1 MTKLNDVNLTDT
13 TQTKAFSPYDKREGE
28 TFWGA
33 FGRSVPKPKP
43 TPPIIAPKSALT
55 TSMVNHVAKQYDRVT
70 TDLPQKYLDGIDGV
84 DNGPYYG
91 SFDDE

>member
-13 TQTKAFSPYDKREGE
+13 TQT
-28 TFWGA
+28 GA
-33 FGRSVPKPKP
+33 FGRSVPKA
-43 TPPIIAPKSALT
+43 PPIIAPKSALT
-55 TSMVNHVAKQYDRVT
+55 TSLVNHVAKQYDRVT

-91 SFDDE
+91 SFADE